1 MPHPHKRRR
10 LAKRRLDMSTPHD
23 EESNDENS
31 SVSNIEHLGRSIRLM
46 MSSNLHSDKATIK
59 MGEGYDY
66 NILGEDTNP
75 DEIHSEL
82 RKYTSD
88 FAKKLEK
95 ENAQDYVALSSDG
108 NARGEQSEIAVIERP
123 NSHRGP
129 KDVLG
134 DVSSPQEE
142 TEVFSG
148 ALDEYLNGRLARMI
162 YGSNMIE
169 QAGGGIETTTRL
181 CRAVF
186 QGQEYIPEAVT
197 EDNPEYEEL
206 ASHLQSENLPNGH
219 AAILQS
225 YREIVQHAQAARHI
239 IEEVCIKGKDLSEKI
254 ILETHGIL
262 TYKIDLNDRH
272 QTPWIWY
279 SGVYRTC
286 LVRCGSHVFMHEDK
300 VPFAMRDMIEE
311 LDSDIKTI
319 TETGEVDPVELASKY
334 CHNFVNIHPFRD
346 GNGRM
351 CRLILNTLLLKYG
364 GVGGIVCIGQD
375 HEDRQEYRRIAV
387 DSSAGEKNTEH
398 LPGLKP
404 KHYKQLASFTLR
416 HARDSMRDLNN
427 YIKLVLALPGGVPI
441 LLTPKLQDSG
451 QDTTN
456 RNGKRRRAKIPSDEF
471 DHVKPYF
478 KRLENGAHKA
488 SLLTAQSEQR
498 TSQNFAELLDTP

>member
-1 MPHPHKRRR
+1 MPPPHKRRR
-10 LAKRRLDMSTPHD
+10 LAKRRLDMGTPHD

-31 SVSNIEHLGRSIRLM
+31 SVSNLGHLGRSIRLT

-59 MGEGYDY
+59 MGGGYDY

-88 FAKKLEK
+88 FAKKLER

-108 NARGEQSEIAVIERP
+108 NARGGQSEIAVIERS
-123 NSHRGP
+123 NSHGGP

-134 DVSSPQEE
+134 DVSSPLEQI
-142 TEVFSG
+142 EVFSG
-148 ALDEYLNGRLARMI
+148 ALDEYLNDQLARMI

-186 QGQEYIPEAVT
+186 QGQAIPEAVT
-197 EDNPEYEEL
+197 DSDSEYEEL
-206 ASHLQSENLPNGH
+206 ASHLQSEKLPSGH

-225 YREIVQHAQAARHI
+225 YREIVQHAQAARHM

-254 ILETHGIL
+254 ILETHSIL

-286 LVRCGSHVFMHEDK
+286 LVRCGPHVFMHEDK

-311 LDSDIKTI
+311 LDSDIKAI
-319 TETGEVDPVELASKY
+319 TESGEVDPVELASKY
-334 CHNFVNIHPFRD
+334 CHKFVNIHPFRD
-346 GNGRM
+346 GNGRL

-364 GVGGIVCIGQD
+364 GGCSIVCIGQD

-387 DSSAGEKNTEH
+387 DSSEREVSQNQQGTATE
-398 LPGLKP
+398 KP
-404 KHYKQLASFTLR
+404 KYYKKLASFTLR
-416 HARDSMRDLNN
+416 HARDSMRDLNS
-427 YIKLVLALPGGVPI
+427 YIKL
-441 LLTPKLQDSG
+441 
-451 QDTTN
+451 
-456 RNGKRRRAKIPSDEF
+456 GK
-471 DHVKPYF
+471 
-478 KRLENGAHKA
+478 
-488 SLLTAQSEQR
+488 
-498 TSQNFAELLDTP
+498 